1 MPYVIKKL
9 VEYRTDKSGRSLT
22 LPALFTESGL
32 LLSHLRFLFARY
44 SKSPSWR
51 EKSVQAIKLLLEYI
65 NANQACFST
74 STELLRSFSVSLS
87 VGTIDT
93 SGDDPSGLYWKP
105 KRVEIVNAL
114 LGHINAYCDHLDYI
128 NGTELP
134 TISPFRKASSAE
146 QRLLWC
152 SYYRRQANLFL
163 NHLSSPQSQPEMFSV
178 REIRSIN
185 PHMFAIESSK
195 RFPDEQLNRLLESGL
210 RLKRK
215 VQDGS
220 RIRAVDEP
228 DYCAHLIVL
237 LMHYG
242 GLRLSECFHI
252 YVEDV
257 SIDTTD
263 NSAIVSVFHPSD
275 GHAPEMQ
282 FNNRAH
288 YLNVKYGLQPRNLY
302 PKSKTIH
309 SGWKT
314 PLLTSKNRSFTV
326 LFFPHQAAI
335 LFLLTLQKY
344 LASGQ
349 RPSTS
354 EHPYLF
360 CNRRGGPETR
370 KNFKDK
376 YDRALERISL
386 IPSKASGLSPHAHR
400 HSYGYRLKS
409 AGLTN
414 TTIQKSMHHKS
425 PLSSNTY
432 TQPHEDDVRKLMRNI
447 ANE

>member
-1 MPYVIKKL
+1 
-9 VEYRTDKSGRSLT
+9 
-22 LPALFTESGL
+22 
-32 LLSHLRFLFARY
+32 
-44 SKSPSWR
+44 
-51 EKSVQAIKLLLEYI
+51 
-65 NANQACFST
+65 
-74 STELLRSFSVSLS
+74 
-87 VGTIDT
+87 
-93 SGDDPSGLYWKP
+93 
-105 KRVEIVNAL
+105 
-114 LGHINAYCDHLDYI
+114 
-128 NGTELP
+128 
-134 TISPFRKASSAE
+134 
-146 QRLLWC
+146 
-152 SYYRRQANLFL
+152 
-163 NHLSSPQSQPEMFSV
+163 
-178 REIRSIN
+178 
-185 PHMFAIESSK
+185 
-195 RFPDEQLNRLLESGL
+195 
-210 RLKRK
+210 
-215 VQDGS
+215 
-220 RIRAVDEP
+220 
-228 DYCAHLIVL
+228 
-237 LMHYG
+237 
-242 GLRLSECFHI
+242 
-252 YVEDV
+252 
-257 SIDTTD
+257 
-263 NSAIVSVFHPSD
+263 
-275 GHAPEMQ
+275 
-282 FNNRAH
+282 
-288 YLNVKYGLQPRNLY
+288 
-302 PKSKTIH
+302 
-309 SGWKT
+309 
-314 PLLTSKNRSFTV
+314 V